1 MKVPRSLKS
10 SSPTELITALGSRRE
25 KTGGKIRTRVN
36 FHFTDDD
43 GGKNKDKDTSTS
55 SGSVMQST
63 SLVKN
68 VINHTPP
75 RQRYLHI

>member
-10 SSPTELITALGSRRE
+10 NLPAELITALGSRRE
-25 KTGGKIRTRVN
+25 KSGGKIRTRVN

-43 GGKNKDKDTSTS
+43 NGTIKDKEGS
-55 SGSVMQST
+55 SGSVMQ

-68 VINHTPP
+68 VINHTST